1 MTSNP
6 SPKEKLRAEHAELR
20 ARLEEAEETLRAI
33 RSGEVDALVVETA
46 EGPQVFSLDAAQAA
60 SNRFRG
66 EILAQV
72 SDAVIAVD
80 REECIT
86 FVNASA
92 ERQYGARSAEVLG
105 CKLSKMYISHWPG
118 PDAEAATWNALREH
132 GEWHGEIVHRLHDGR
147 ERHVELSVTMLPG
160 ADAGTVT
167 TIRDITERK
176 ATEAKLREHE
186 YFLARLTDVS
196 PSVIQVFD
204 LEEKR
209 SVFINRTVA
218 SLIGYSPE
226 EIAAIG
232 ENVVPILMHPD
243 DLARFPAHLDR
254 VRALRDD
261 ETADFEHRMRNRT
274 GEWHWFHNRDAVFAR
289 DATGAVRQLIGTTI
303 EITARKQVEAQM
315 ITMNEQLIIAS
326 VRQHELTEKAEKL
339 SVQLQADL
347 TARKKM
353 EEALRASEAQERAS
367 RNEAEAANRSKDT
380 FLATLSHELRTP
392 LTAIL
397 GWSVLLR
404 TTKLAGGQ
412 PVHPDVDHGLAV
424 IERNARVQGKLIEDV
439 LDIARITSGKFILDL
454 RPLDLTSLVFAA
466 VDAVRPAVASK
477 GLTLEVADGG
487 GSENGDG
494 DGDGLTSLWVS
505 GDSSRLQQ
513 AVSNLLTNAI
523 KFTPSG
529 GRVAVRVERVK
540 RTDADTAR
548 ITVTD
553 TGKGIDAEFLP
564 SVFERFKQANEG
576 TTRSYGGLGLG
587 LSVVRHIIN
596 AHGGTVRAMSEG
608 EGKGATFILELPITP
623 QPAAAV
629 LSGKPTSTLNLTRL
643 DGVRVL
649 VVDDEEDCRL
659 VTKRVLE
666 AAGATVVL
674 AASAEEGYRLA
685 MNGKGRAG
693 EAGGAGELQVIVSDI
708 GMPGEDGYS
717 MIQRVRA
724 EKGGKDLPA
733 VAMTAFAA
741 PEDKRRAIVAGFQTH
756 LAKPVDPHDLIA
768 VVAGLVGKT
777 RA

>member
-1 MTSNP
+1 LKAVHPQDAQPTIDAWN
-6 SPKEKLRAEHAELR
+6 LAVAEMR
-20 ARLEEAEETLRAI
+20 
-33 RSGEVDALVVETA
+33 
-46 EGPQVFSLDAAQAA
+46 P
-60 SNRFRG
+60 FR
-66 EILAQV
+66 
-72 SDAVIAVD
+72 
-80 REECIT
+80 
-86 FVNASA
+86 
-92 ERQYGARSAEVLG
+92 
-105 CKLSKMYISHWPG
+105 
-118 PDAEAATWNALREH
+118 
-132 GEWHGEIVHRLHDGR
+132 
-147 ERHVELSVTMLPG
+147 
-160 ADAGTVT
+160 
-167 TIRDITERK
+167 
-176 ATEAKLREHE
+176 
-186 YFLARLTDVS
+186 
-196 PSVIQVFD
+196 
-204 LEEKR
+204 
-209 SVFINRTVA
+209 
-218 SLIGYSPE
+218 
-226 EIAAIG
+226 
-232 ENVVPILMHPD
+232 
-243 DLARFPAHLDR
+243 
-254 VRALRDD
+254 
-261 ETADFEHRMRNRT
+261 FEHRVRRHD
-274 GEWHWFHNRDAVFAR
+274 GQWRVCFIRAVPVLDPKGRIREWVGVHTDITQRIAFDRERDELMA
-289 DATGAVRQLIGTTI
+289 
-303 EITARKQVEAQM
+303 
-315 ITMNEQLIIAS
+315 NEQAAR
-326 VRQHELTEKAEKL
+326 VEL
-339 SVQLQADL
+339 D
-347 TARKKM
+347 
-353 EEALRASEAQERAS
+353 
-367 RNEAEAANRSKDT
+367 AANRSKDT

-629 LSGKPTSTLNLTRL
+629 LSGKPTSTLTLTRL